1 MTTVEMLL
9 VEKKRGGF
17 GIGNQESLLKDS
29 RSFMMKKLL
38 KNNGVVHM
46 LIFSRFTT
54 FRLPFRNSV
63 IAGSGSQILA

>member
-38 KNNGVVHM
+38 KND
-46 LIFSRFTT
+46 
-54 FRLPFRNSV
+54 
-63 IAGSGSQILA
+63 GSCSYANLQQVYNL